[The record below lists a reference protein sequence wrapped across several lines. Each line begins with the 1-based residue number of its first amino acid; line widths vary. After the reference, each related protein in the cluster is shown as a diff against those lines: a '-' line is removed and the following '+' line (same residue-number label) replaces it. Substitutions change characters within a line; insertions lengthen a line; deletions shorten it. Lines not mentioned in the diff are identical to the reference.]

1 MTELSLC
8 KEGAAGDNAFPP
20 VRRSMTLGES
30 NRLQTEET
38 ERLIAHSRKVHGISN
53 EVGRFTSSLRPS
65 DQKVE
70 APSDKYFS

>member
-38 ERLIAHSRKVHGISN
+38 ERLVADARIAHGDFSN
-53 EVGRFTSSLRPS
+53 
-65 DQKVE
+65 
-70 APSDKYFS
+70 